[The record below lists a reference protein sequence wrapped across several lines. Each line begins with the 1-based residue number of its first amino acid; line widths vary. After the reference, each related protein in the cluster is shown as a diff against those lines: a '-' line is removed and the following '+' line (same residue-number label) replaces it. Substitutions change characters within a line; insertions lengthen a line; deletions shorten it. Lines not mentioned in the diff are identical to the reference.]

1 VTDVRDL
8 LSPRGQL
15 GVQALGSRCLWCLPE
30 IFLSKAP
37 PAPLSGKELER
48 FAVHFGKCMER
59 ARIPTVMRFSSGA
72 AKLWSE
78 RYASLGQEHES
89 RVIATRVREQTI
101 RVSMNYAML
110 DNAAEIDVPHLQ
122 AGLSVVAYSQACEEA
137 ILGEGAEDT
146 VANIILSALTASPL
160 SQTELYALFSGHKL
174 KPQIM
179 GALAGLVDKGWVGSE
194 KRKTLG
200 RPETIWNRIPEA
212 KE

>member
-1 VTDVRDL
+1 
-8 LSPRGQL
+8 
-15 GVQALGSRCLWCLPE
+15 
-30 IFLSKAP
+30 
-37 PAPLSGKELER
+37 
-48 FAVHFGKCMER
+48 
-59 ARIPTVMRFSSGA
+59 
-72 AKLWSE
+72 LWSE

-89 RVIATRVREQTI
+89 RGIATRVREQTI

-200 RPETIWNRIPEA
+200 RPETVWNRIPEA